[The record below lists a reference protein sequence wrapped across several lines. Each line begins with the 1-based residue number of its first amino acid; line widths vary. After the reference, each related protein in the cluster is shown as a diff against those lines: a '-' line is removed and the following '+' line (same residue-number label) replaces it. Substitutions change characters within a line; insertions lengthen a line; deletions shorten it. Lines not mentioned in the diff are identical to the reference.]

1 MRAFQPVIVFLALLQ
16 LMLPAFTSAQAPT
29 EPARVMVFG
38 TFHFANPGL
47 DVVKSR
53 VIDVLSEPNQAYLE
67 GLARRLAAFKPT
79 EVLVECEPS
88 EQPRYD
94 ESFRAYLAGQFRL
107 PANENHQIGYR
118 VARLSGLSRVT
129 CFDERRIGWKAQPM
143 FDYMDRHQLP
153 IGKDMEALFK
163 TLSATTDR
171 EQTTLSLTQLLQL
184 ANDPARDAENK
195 GLYLRTNAV
204 GAGDGYAGADA
215 AASWW
220 HRNFRMY
227 ANVQR
232 AADPGHRVIV
242 LAGQGHAAILKDLLA
257 IDAQR
262 RAEDVRGYLPERD
275 SDKSDTSK
283 H

>member
-1 MRAFQPVIVFLALLQ
+1 MRIFKTIQAFFILL
-16 LMLPAFTSAQAPT
+16 LLLLSAVVSAQTST

-53 VIDVLSEPNQAYLE
+53 VIDVTTRQNQAYLE
-67 GLARRLAAFKPT
+67 GLAQRLAAFKPT
-79 EVLVECEPS
+79 DMLVECDPT
-88 EQPRYD
+88 EQKNYD
-94 ESFRAYLAGQFRL
+94 KAFRDHLAGRFRL
-107 PANENHQIGYR
+107 PANENYQIGFR
-118 VARLSGLSRVT
+118 VARLAGLAGVS
-129 CFDERRIGWKAQPM
+129 CFDEREIGWKAQPM

-153 IGKDMEALFK
+153 IRKEMDETFK
-163 TLSATTDR
+163 TLSAAMDR
-171 EQTTLSLTQLLQL
+171 EQSTLSLQKLLQL
-184 ANDPARDAENK
+184 ANDPDRDAINK

-232 AADPGHRVIV
+232 MAAPGRRVIV
-242 LAGQGHAAILKDLLA
+242 LAGQGHAAILKELL
-257 IDAQR
+257 ILDAQR
-262 RAEDVRGYLPERD
+262 RAEDARGYLLERAPGKPD
-275 SDKSDTSK
+275 ALKD
-283 H
+283 

>member
-1 MRAFQPVIVFLALLQ
+1 MRVFPLIPALFTFLPLILPVVAMAQ
-16 LMLPAFTSAQAPT
+16 SPA

-47 DVVKSR
+47 DVVKSQ
-53 VIDVLSEPNQAYLE
+53 VINVLSEPNQAYLE

-79 EVLVECEPS
+79 EMLVECEPS
-88 EQPRYD
+88 EQSRYD
-94 ESFRAYLAGQFRL
+94 ESFRAYVAGRFRL
-107 PANENHQIGYR
+107 PANENHQIGFR
-118 VARLSGLSRVT
+118 VARVAGLAGVT
-129 CFDERRIGWKAQPM
+129 CFDEREIGWKAQPM
-143 FDYMDRHQLP
+143 FDYMDKHQLP

-171 EQTTLSLTQLLQL
+171 EQTTLSLTQLLEL

-232 AADPGHRVIV
+232 AAEPGHRVIV

-257 IDAQR
+257 MDAQR
-262 RAEDVRGYLPERD
+262 RVEDVRAYLPEQD
-275 SDKSDTSK
+275 SDKTGTNKD
-283 H
+283 